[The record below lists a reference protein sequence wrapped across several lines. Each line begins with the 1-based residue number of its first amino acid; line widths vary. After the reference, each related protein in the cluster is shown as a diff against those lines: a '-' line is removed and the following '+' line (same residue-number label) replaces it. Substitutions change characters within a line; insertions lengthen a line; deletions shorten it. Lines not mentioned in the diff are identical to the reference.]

1 MVWPAVIAAGAA
13 LAGGMLS
20 NSSAKSREEAAD
32 KRQYELSK
40 ELWKYQMSNSHQ
52 FQVED
57 LKKAGINPILSS
69 QMGSNTTGG
78 VGGHISSGGNFE
90 NVLSNAVQ
98 AYQANK
104 DAQVK
109 DSQIETNLTQQNL
122 NDANAFQARQ
132 NALKT
137 KQEVEYLEK
146 YPDAQHV
153 VYGGETTKAPQQIIK
168 NLPRTAQEA
177 VKNADK
183 WVSDK
188 YEQFEKWVKDKSP
201 ISNAYS
207 AYKNYQKMREKREK
221 FYAKQRRKYDDK
233 YGSPW

>member
-1 MVWPAVIAAGAA
+1 MVWPAIIAAGAA
-13 LAGGMLS
+13 LAGGMMS
-20 NSSAKSREEAAD
+20 NSSAKSREKDAD
-32 KRQYELSK
+32 YRQYKLSK
-40 ELWKYQMSNSHQ
+40 DLWKFQMSNSHQ
-52 FQVED
+52 LQVED

-90 NVLSNAVQ
+90 NVLSSAVQ

-177 VKNADK
+177 VKNADN

-188 YEQFEKWVKDKSP
+188 YEQFEKWVKANSP
-201 ISNAYS
+201 IASAYS
-207 AYKNYQKMREKREK
+207 AYKNYSKMREKREK
-221 FYAKQRRKYDDK
+221 FYAKQHRKYNDK